1 MTMDERRLEELYR
14 DLAADD
20 ARRAPSFGSVMAHA
34 RRARSARIPV
44 IAAFALAAVV
54 ALFLALPR
62 GPTSDGVS
70 GHEPSPP
77 LDFLLQD
84 GRIAG
89 VPAFDLEPRTALS
102 RSVPPGF
109 E

>member
-1 MTMDERRLEELYR
+1 MMDERRLEEVYR
-14 DLAADD
+14 DLAAGD
-20 ARRAPSFGSVMAHA
+20 AERAPSFASVMG
-34 RRARSARIPV
+34 RAQRPHGVRLPV
-44 IAAFALAAVV
+44 AAAVGLAAVA
-54 ALFLALPR
+54 ALFVVLWSAQK
-62 GPTSDGVS
+62 TAVS
-70 GHEPSPP
+70 SAREPAPP